1 MLCSRDE
8 WSPLREIVVGTLKG
22 FQKQDNYSEYHTT
35 EFIYDIFV
43 EAEEGLNKFVNILE
57 SNNVKVYR
65 PNGMCYNVRDC
76 AVVIDDVIVEGSMR
90 YEKEYGNLSTLKK
103 IFFEKWSEGYTWIS
117 GPKPSWNSEFDIIF
131 DGANICRLGDNLLI
145 ATNET
150 ANRYGRL
157 WLEKQ
162 FPNKNI
168 DYISLRDN
176 ISHIDTTIVPISE
189 GTVMI
194 NANRVNKD
202 NVPVFFK
209 DWDIIWIHDEDIVEE
224 RPVIKDKIAGKM
236 IGMNTLSLNH
246 NTLFVN
252 ESQVKLMDK
261 LGKKGF
267 NCIPVPLRYT
277 RELSGGLHCCTL
289 DLVRG

>member
-8 WSPLREIVVGTLKG
+8 WSPLREIIVGTLKG
-22 FQKQDNYSEYHTT
+22 FHKHNHYSEYQTT
-35 EFIYDIFV
+35 EFISDIFA
-43 EAEEGLNKFVNILE
+43 EAEEGLEQFVNILE
-57 SNNVKVYR
+57 SNSVKVHR
-65 PNGMCYNVRDC
+65 PTDMCYNVRDC
-76 AVVIDDVIVEGSMR
+76 AIVIDDIIIEGSMR
-90 YEKEYGNLSTLKK
+90 YEKEYRSLSTLKK
-103 IFFEKWSEGYTWIS
+103 IFFEKWSEGYKWIS
-117 GPKPSWNSEFDIIF
+117 GPKPTWTSEFEVIF
-131 DGANICRLGDNLLI
+131 DGANICRLGDKLLI

-150 ANRYGRL
+150 ANRFGRL

-162 FPNKNI
+162 FPHKDI

-176 ISHIDTTIVPISE
+176 ISHIDTTIVPISDN
-189 GTVMI
+189 TVMI
-194 NANRVNKD
+194 NANRINKD

-209 DWDIIWIHDEDIVEE
+209 DWDVIWIHDEDIVDET
-224 RPVIKDKIAGKM
+224 PVITDKIASKM

-252 ESQVKLMDK
+252 KSQVKLMDK
-261 LGKKGF
+261 LDKKGF